1 MPYIDIFNGDADGIL
16 ALHQLRLYNPQ
27 KSRLVT
33 GVKRDTLLLQ
43 QALSASNSMITV
55 LDISSH
61 ANRESLLQLL
71 NQGNTIHYFDH
82 HFAGKMVESPLFYSH
97 IDTSP
102 SVCTSILVDRFLAG
116 KYRLW
121 AVAAAFGDNLHASAF
136 QLAESLKLE
145 GQHIEKLRELGELI
159 NYNAYGETLDDLHFS
174 PESLFLNLH
183 SFTDPFEFI
192 QSSGELKQLREGF
205 QNDMRKAQEKKALGQ
220 SSGGRIFHFPNA
232 RWSRRVSGVF
242 SNQLVRKSPE
252 LAHALLVERSDGT
265 FRVNV
270 RAPITRPYGADK
282 LCLKF
287 SGGGRG
293 AAAGINQLAP
303 EDVIDFFVAFE
314 KQF

>member
-33 GVKRDTLLLQ
+33 GVKRDNLLLQ
-43 QALSASNSMITV
+43 QVLSASNSVITV

-61 ANRESLLQLL
+61 ANREPLLQLL

-82 HFAGKMVESPLFYSH
+82 HFAGELVESPLFHSH
-97 IDTSP
+97 IDTNP
-102 SVCTSILVDRFLAG
+102 GVCTSILVDRFLAG

-136 QLAESLKLE
+136 QLAESLELDPKKTAE
-145 GQHIEKLRELGELI
+145 LRELGELI
-159 NYNAYGETLDDLHFS
+159 NYNAYGETLADLHFS
-174 PESLFLNLH
+174 PETLYLNLH
-183 SFTDPFEFI
+183 PFTDPFEFI

-205 QNDMRKAQEKKALGQ
+205 RSDMRKAQEKKDLRQ
-220 SSGGRIFHFPNA
+220 SSAGRIFQFPNA
-232 RWSRRVSGVF
+232 PWSRRFSGVF
-242 SNQLVRKSPE
+242 INQLARESPE
-252 LAHALLVERSDGT
+252 LAHALLVERTDGT
-265 FRVNV
+265 FLVSV

-293 AAAGINQLAP
+293 AAAGINKLAQ
-303 EDVIDFFVAFE
+303 EDVDRFFAAFE

>member
-16 ALHQLRLYNPQ
+16 ALHQLRLNNPQ

-43 QALSASNSMITV
+43 QALSASNSVITV
-55 LDISSH
+55 LDISSQ
-61 ANRESLLQLL
+61 ANREPLLQLL

-82 HFAGKMVESPLFYSH
+82 HFAGEIVESPLFHSH
-97 IDTSP
+97 IDTNP
-102 SVCTSILVDRFLAG
+102 GVCTSILVDHFLAG

-145 GQHIEKLRELGELI
+145 AQQAEKLRELGELI

-174 PESLFLNLH
+174 PESLFQALH
-183 SFTDPFEFI
+183 SFTEPFEFI

-205 QNDMRKAQEKKALGQ
+205 RSDMRKAQEKKALRQ
-220 SSGGRIFHFPNA
+220 SSAGRIFQFPNA
-232 RWSRRVSGVF
+232 PWSRRVSGVF
-242 SNQLVRKSPE
+242 SNQLARESPE
-252 LAHALLVERSDGT
+252 LAHALLVERTDGT
-265 FRVNV
+265 FLVSV

-287 SGGGRG
+287 SGGGRV
-293 AAAGINQLAP
+293 AAAGINKLAP
-303 EDVIDFFVAFE
+303 EDVDRFFAAFE